1 MAQVREFMASRTA
14 PLRAAAGVARALIAA
29 DLRAGRARLAIP
41 GGSALQVMAALLP
54 ALPDPVR
61 RRLHLTWVDE
71 RCVAHADP
79 ASNVGEARRQGLLPD
94 DSAVTLPLWADDDTP
109 ADACARVAAGLATDF
124 AGGLD
129 VALLGLGEDGHVAS
143 LFPGHPA
150 LAAGEPVLH
159 LADSPK
165 PPPARMTL
173 GLSLLRRAGLC
184 VLLATGEGKRA
195 ALTRLRRAD
204 PTLPASA
211 LERLVVFTD
220 LDDLE
225 GFTDLDRLTNPQ
237 GAPR

>member
-1 MAQVREFMASRTA
+1 MAHVREFMSSKTA

-54 ALPDPVR
+54 ALPAGVR
-61 RRLHLTWVDE
+61 QRLHLTWVDE
-71 RCVAHADP
+71 RCVPHEDP
-79 ASNVGEARRQGLLPD
+79 ASNYGEALRSGLLPD
-94 DSAVTLPLWADDDTP
+94 DNAVTLPLWAEDATP
-109 ADACARVAAGLATDF
+109 AEACARVAAGLAADF
-124 AGGLD
+124 ADGLD

-150 LAAGEPVLH
+150 LAAAASVLH
-159 LADSPK
+159 VADSPK
-165 PPPARMTL
+165 PPAARVTL
-173 GLSLLRRAGLC
+173 GLPLLRRAGLC
-184 VLLATGEGKRA
+184 VLLATGPGKRA

-204 PTLPASA
+204 PALPASA

-225 GFTDLDRLTNPQ
+225 GFTDLDRLMNPQ